1 MNLTEIPRRSALIA
15 AAVVLAA
22 AILLFNRLGA
32 ADICTGNEAV
42 EAVFVQQMVEH
53 GHLLFPLENGS
64 QPMYKPPLFHWSAT
78 ALDRLTGQH
87 RVTAGNLR
95 AAAAMYAL
103 GAVVM
108 TMAFA
113 FWLLGI
119 DAAIL
124 AGLILAG
131 SYQFID
137 QGRFGRVDMT
147 LCFFE
152 AAALFAFVWWM
163 PPRRDAGRGWAPE
176 NRNRLYVLALAIG
189 LAVLAK
195 GPVGALLPGA
205 AILIFLAVER
215 RWGQMLAVLE
225 PGPLIVGAAIGV
237 SWYVAC
243 YIGGRFGFL
252 DRQLQSENVGR
263 FFGALGAMPPWYYVK
278 PLLLNSAPLSLMVPV
293 AVVMA
298 LRERTAG
305 GGEHPDDSAARI
317 PPTMRL
323 FAIFWIVTVVFFSIA
338 AYKRR
343 SYLLPLWP
351 PAAVMLAWGI
361 GTLRRYHWGDRAWQ
375 ATAAVCC
382 ALIVFNLFYIP
393 RREASDCADSSFRPA
408 AEEISRVVGPKDA
421 LYTYGFDEELA
432 PLLFYLDRD
441 APRIKGRLG
450 DAPPGYVIVPARIWR
465 EAKGSALDLSP
476 VLTSRHGRRNLILL
490 RRGKTYA
497 SQPAGRPRRA
507 NQPVRGSGSSPPG
520 DRSPSRSPASA
531 RSRSSSRRT

>member
-1 MNLTEIPRRSALIA
+1 MSLSEIPRRSALIIGA
-15 AAVVLAA
+15 IVLAA
-22 AILLFNRLGA
+22 AILLFNRLGT

-53 GHLLFPLENGS
+53 GHLIFPLENGS

-78 ALDRLTGQH
+78 AFDRLTGQH

-95 AAAAMYAL
+95 AAAAIYAL
-103 GAVVM
+103 GGIAM

-113 FWLLGI
+113 LWLLGV
-119 DAAIL
+119 DAAVL
-124 AGLILAG
+124 SGLILAA
-131 SYQFID
+131 SYQYID

-163 PPRRDAGRGWAPE
+163 PPRRDAGRAWALE
-176 NRNRLYVLALAIG
+176 NRNRLYLLALTMG

-205 AILIFLAVER
+205 AMLIFLGVER
-215 RWGQMLAVLE
+215 RWGQMLSVLE
-225 PGPLIVGAAIGV
+225 PGPLIMGAVIGV
-237 SWYVAC
+237 SWYAAC
-243 YIGGRFGFL
+243 YLGGRFGFL

-278 PLLLNSAPLSLMVPV
+278 PLLLNSAPFSLFVPV
-293 AVVMA
+293 AVAMA
-298 LRERTAG
+298 LREPSPEGSAN
-305 GGEHPDDSAARI
+305 PDESAARVAG
-317 PPTMRL
+317 TMRL
-323 FAIFWIVTVVFFSIA
+323 FAIFWIVTVVFFSVA

-351 PAAVMLAWGI
+351 PAAILLAWWI
-361 GTLRRYHWGDRAWQ
+361 GTLRRFDWGAWAWR

-382 ALIVFNLFYIP
+382 ALMVFNLIYIP
-393 RREASDCADSSFRPA
+393 QREASDCADSSFRPA
-408 AEEISRVVGPKDA
+408 AEEISRVVGPKDP

-432 PLLFYLDRD
+432 PLLFYLDRN
-441 APRIKGRLG
+441 APKIKGRLG

-465 EAKGSALDLSP
+465 EAKGAALDLTP

-497 SQPAGRPRRA
+497 SAPARRPA
-507 NQPVRGSGSSPPG
+507 PDSGSNPTG
-520 DRSPSRSPASA
+520 DR
-531 RSRSSSRRT
+531 

>member
-1 MNLTEIPRRSALIA
+1 MSLTEIPRRSALIIGA
-15 AAVVLAA
+15 IVLAA
-22 AILLFNRLGA
+22 AILLFNRLGT

-42 EAVFVQQMVEH
+42 EAVFVQQMVEQ
-53 GHLLFPLENGS
+53 GHLLFPLENGR

-103 GAVVM
+103 GGIVM

-113 FWLLGI
+113 MWLLGI

-124 AGLILAG
+124 AGLILAA
-131 SYQFID
+131 SYQYID

-163 PPRRDAGRGWAPE
+163 PPRRDAGRAWALE
-176 NRNRLYVLALAIG
+176 NRNRLYLLALAMG

-195 GPVGALLPGA
+195 GPVGAILPGA
-205 AILIFLAVER
+205 AMLLLLAVER

-225 PGPLIVGAAIGV
+225 PGPLIMGGAIAA
-237 SWYVAC
+237 SWYAAC
-243 YIGGRFGFL
+243 YIGGHFGFL

-263 FFGALGAMPPWYYVK
+263 FFGALGAMAPWYYLK
-278 PLLLNSAPLSLMVPV
+278 PLLLNSAPMSLFVPV

-298 LRERTAG
+298 LRERAPAG
-305 GGEHPDDSAARI
+305 GENRDESAPRVTAA
-317 PPTMRL
+317 MHL
-323 FAIFWIVTVVFFSIA
+323 FAIFWIVTVLFFSIA

-351 PAAVMLAWGI
+351 PAAIMLAWWI
-361 GTLRRYHWGDRAWQ
+361 STLRRYEWGAW
-375 ATAAVCC
+375 AWRGTAAVCC
-382 ALIVFNLFYIP
+382 ALMVFNLIYIP
-393 RREASDCADSSFRPA
+393 QREVRDCADSSFRPA
-408 AEEISRVVGPKDA
+408 AQEISRVVGPKDA

-432 PLLFYLDRD
+432 PLLFYLDRS
-441 APRIKGRLG
+441 APKIKGRLG

-497 SQPAGRPRRA
+497 SAPPAR
-507 NQPVRGSGSSPPG
+507 
-520 DRSPSRSPASA
+520 
-531 RSRSSSRRT
+531 